1 MTLSAKKKY
10 QQHGYM
16 PFKAGIVY
24 AISHYNLT
32 HTHILLL
39 KAASWSPRA
48 FGENRFYYIQSYQYT
63 KYPLLYILK
72 LLSI

>member
-1 MTLSAKKKY
+1 
-10 QQHGYM
+10 M